1 MVDFLRPFIVL
12 VLMVFMVVLQVVL
25 TRYIPFLR
33 TLDLPLL
40 SVLYL
45 TIARESLLWTIFSG
59 SAIGFLQD
67 SLSLSALGMNGF
79 TKISIGS
86 LAYLANS
93 VLAIDRVPTRFGL
106 LFVSSILGSLLFI
119 VLKILF
125 LNRGEVIEGRALLV
139 SGVLNACAGL
149 VLFYLFDK
157 IIKPPGE

>member
-1 MVDFLRPFIVL
+1 MFDFLRPFVVL
-12 VLMVFMVVLQVVL
+12 VLMGLMVVLQVVL

-33 TLDLPLL
+33 MLDLPLL

-79 TKISIGS
+79 TKISIGC

-93 VLAIDRVPTRFGL
+93 ILAIDRVLTRFAL
-106 LFVSSILGSLLFI
+106 LFVSSILGSLLFV

-125 LNRGEVIEGRALLV
+125 LNRGEVIEGRILLI

-157 IIKPPGE
+157 IVKAPGE